1 MSGATIDHLVAVTA
15 FLTAFF
21 IFISLFSQTL
31 QTAIIYQRHR
41 QLAIKCSDLLDN
53 ILLNP
58 GYPPYWG
65 QQNCTPTSFGLR
77 ELEEYQYKLNPFSL
91 MRLRSSTGEPI
102 YYPKTGL
109 WYSNITLGFGNFL
122 LVPYTEVINY
132 STVVDLLGINGS
144 YGFQLTITPLII
156 VSINEVQSN
165 PLMLAVNVSGGG
177 FPLANAMINY
187 CFIIVST
194 QGNYP
199 SYTVEYGNALTDEKG
214 EVILNFT
221 SVNGESTSYAL
232 IVYAHLSGLLG
243 IGYYEHVVYN
253 ENYVI
258 PLISDFESREIIIAH
273 SWDVHGGD
281 NPAAISYNATF
292 VMLTENYTLREIPI
306 ENSTG
311 TVGLINYGEGKPYK
325 TLIIPTYNPGILII
339 TYKKS
344 TVENG
349 IVMMPWGLSSMAF
362 PVTFG
367 GDSSGKE
374 WVATDIR
381 QVIVNKISYQAK
393 LTLWDLQGYSIV
405 GGW

>member
-1 MSGATIDHLVAVTA
+1 
-15 FLTAFF
+15 
-21 IFISLFSQTL
+21 
-31 QTAIIYQRHR
+31 
-41 QLAIKCSDLLDN
+41 
-53 ILLNP
+53 
-58 GYPPYWG
+58 
-65 QQNCTPTSFGLR
+65 
-77 ELEEYQYKLNPFSL
+77 